1 MAAGTFTVYGAAIEG
16 LAKGSI
22 DLDTDTFVA
31 TLHSSSYTPS
41 SDADDTWSDIKTT
54 ELSTGSGYTAGGVAL
69 TSVSVTR
76 SGATV
81 TFDADDVS
89 WTSSTLTAKYVV
101 ITKRAGGS
109 LADADLLLGY
119 AQLETGGGGTVST
132 TNGTLAVNW
141 NASGLFTIAR
151 A

>member
-1 MAAGTFTVYGAAIEG
+1 MPAGTFTVYGAAIEG
-16 LAKGSI
+16 IAKGNI
-22 DLDTDTFVA
+22 DLDGSTFVA
-31 TLHSSSYTPS
+31 VLVGAGYTPANDTHS
-41 SDADDTWSDIKTT
+41 TWADVSAN
-54 ELSTGSGYTAGGVAL
+54 ELSTGNGYTAGGVAL
-69 TSVSVTR
+69 SSVTVNR

-81 TFDADDVS
+81 TFDAADIS

-101 ITKRAGGS
+101 VVRRAGAS
-109 LADADLLLGY
+109 LASGDLLLGY
-119 AQLETGGGGTVST
+119 AELETGGAGTVST

>member
-1 MAAGTFTVYGAAIEG
+1 MAAGTFTLYGAAIESI
-16 LAKGSI
+16 AKGAI

-31 TLHSSSYTPS
+31 VLVGAGYTPS
-41 SDADDTWSDIKTT
+41 NDADDTWSDLSAE
-54 ELSTGSGYTAGGVAL
+54 ELTTGSGYTAGGIAL
-69 TSVSVTR
+69 SSVTVTR

-81 TFDADDVS
+81 TFDAADLS

-101 ITKRAGGS
+101 LVRRAGAS
-109 LADADLLLGY
+109 LVAGDLLLGY
-119 AQLETGGGGTVST
+119 AELEAGGTVST

-141 NASGLFTIAR
+141 NASGIFTIAR